1 MLLKSQMKCYSLE
14 VVGPFWNFGPVE
26 SVSKMS
32 LLCPNQKK
40 QFVGRTSLVLFV
52 VPTNRPHNREKPYP
66 AAAFLP
72 THPPPDV
79 CSHGTANADCSCSEG
94 NIAPGPL
101 PPPTLAWLSSCTCLN
116 IVGESSRGEESASYL
131 RSIW

>member
-1 MLLKSQMKCYSLE
+1 M
-14 VVGPFWNFGPVE
+14 VGPFCNFGPVK

-32 LLCPNQKK
+32 LLFPNQKK

-66 AAAFLP
+66 AAAFLAA
-72 THPPPDV
+72 HPPPDV

-94 NIAPGPL
+94 NIAPGP

-116 IVGESSRGEESASYL
+116 IVGESLRGEESASYL